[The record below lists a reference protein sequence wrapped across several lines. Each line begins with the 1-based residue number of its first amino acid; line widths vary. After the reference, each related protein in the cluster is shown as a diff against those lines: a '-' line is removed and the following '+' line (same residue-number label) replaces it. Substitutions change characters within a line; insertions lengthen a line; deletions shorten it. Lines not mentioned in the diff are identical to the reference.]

1 MKKAFL
7 VLQDGTVFE
16 GCGFG
21 ANCLKSGEV
30 VFNTALSG
38 YQEILT
44 DPSYHEQIVVMTYP
58 HIGNT
63 GVNPVDVESKQ
74 VYAAGFVIRDLSSVV
89 SNYRAKQS
97 LDEYLKESKVPGI
110 AEIDTR
116 ALVRHLRD
124 KGAMPAVLAV
134 GTKHTIAEL
143 KKKAKALPSMAG
155 KNLAKVVS
163 SKKGYLF
170 SKGVPEIVRGK
181 KSGVRSQ
188 KSAGKKKYNVVAY
201 DFGVKQ
207 NILRLLVDAGCEVKV
222 VPYDYPAEKILKS
235 KTKIDGVFLSNG
247 PGDPAPCEEAIQ
259 NVKSLLG
266 HKPLFG
272 ICLGHQILSLALG
285 AKTYKLKFG
294 HHGANQ
300 PVQNL
305 KTGHVEITSQN
316 HGFAVKPDS
325 LPQDVQV
332 THLHLN
338 DQTISG
344 IKSLTH
350 PAFSVQYHPEAS
362 PGPHDSQY
370 LFREFV
376 EMMKAFR
383 K

>member
-116 ALVRHLRD
+116 ALVRHLRE

-134 GTKHTIAEL
+134 GSKHTVAEL
-143 KKKAKALPSMAG
+143 KKKAKALPSMTG

-163 SKKGYLF
+163 SKKSYSF
-170 SKGVPEIVRGK
+170 KKGVPNVVKGELTMTPASASAKATGGRGK
-181 KSGVRSQ
+181 YK
-188 KSAGKKKYNVVAY
+188 VVAY

-207 NILRLLVDAGCEVKV
+207 NILRLLVDAGCEVQV

-259 NVKSLLG
+259 NVKTLLG

-272 ICLGHQILSLALG
+272 ICLGHQILSLAVDM
-285 AKTYKLKFG
+285 
-294 HHGANQ
+294 Q
-300 PVQNL
+300 
-305 KTGHVEITSQN
+305 
-316 HGFAVKPDS
+316 
-325 LPQDVQV
+325 
-332 THLHLN
+332 
-338 DQTISG
+338 
-344 IKSLTH
+344 
-350 PAFSVQYHPEAS
+350 
-362 PGPHDSQY
+362 
-370 LFREFV
+370 
-376 EMMKAFR
+376 
-383 K
+383 